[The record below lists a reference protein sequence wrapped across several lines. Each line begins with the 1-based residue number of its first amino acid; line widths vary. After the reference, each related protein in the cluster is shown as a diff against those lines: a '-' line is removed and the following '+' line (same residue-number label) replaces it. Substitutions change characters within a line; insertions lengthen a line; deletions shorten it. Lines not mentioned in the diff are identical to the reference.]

1 MKRIYKYPLEFVAH
15 PQLVMLPEGA
25 TVIHFA
31 MQGETPTIWVLVDP
45 DSPMKEA
52 RNFVIVGTG
61 YDLDKELHY
70 IGTTQH
76 GAFVWHLFKEKQ

>member
-1 MKRIYKYPLEFVAH
+1 MKRVYKYSLELVAY
-15 PQLVMLPEGA
+15 PQLIPMLEDA

-45 DSPMKEA
+45 HSPIKEA
-52 RNFVIVGTG
+52 RNFVIMGTG

-76 GAFVWHLFKEKQ
+76 GDFVWHLFEEKQ